1 MSCEMRFLL
10 PTGQDTTHT
19 FPDSTTVLAVKK
31 HLVAHWPAEFPK
43 TVTSPNDLKIILA
56 GHFLENKKSLSSCK
70 VPSGQKTTVHLIIQ
84 VQQQPKEEAPPKSEP
99 PKKPKQGGCKC
110 IVM

>member
-1 MSCEMRFLL
+1 MSSCASMTGSHPHPLPLSLSLYPMLL
-10 PTGQDTTHT
+10 HL
-19 FPDSTTVLAVKK
+19 TTV
-31 HLVAHWPAEFPK
+31 EFPK